1 MLTVNN
7 LSSFHG
13 SVQALKDVS
22 LHVDKG
28 EIVTVIGANGSGKST
43 LLNSISGVITQK
55 KGEITLDGIDISKLH
70 AERIVGH
77 GITLVPEG
85 RQVFS
90 SLSVMENLEM
100 GGYLTLKKRKKGQF
114 KDSLGF
120 VFDLFPPLKERRNQ
134 LSSTLSGG
142 EQQMLAIGRALMAKP
157 KVLMLDE
164 PSMGLAPMVIRS
176 IFDVLRQLNK
186 EGLTILLVE
195 QDARIAL
202 SIADRG
208 YIFQTGQVVLKDKAK
223 NLIDNPMVKEI
234 YFGKQI

>member
-43 LLNSISGVITQK
+43 LLNSISGVVTQK

-100 GGYLTLKKRKKGQF
+100 GGYLTLKKRKKTQF
-114 KDSLGF
+114 KDSLDF

-202 SIADRG
+202 SIANRG
-208 YIFQTGQVVLKDKAK
+208 YIFQTGHIVLEDKAK